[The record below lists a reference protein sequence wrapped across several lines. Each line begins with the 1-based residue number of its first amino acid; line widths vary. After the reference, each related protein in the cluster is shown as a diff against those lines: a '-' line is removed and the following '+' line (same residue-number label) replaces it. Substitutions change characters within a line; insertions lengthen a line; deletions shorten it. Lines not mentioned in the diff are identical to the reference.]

1 MEPERHKL
9 GVPAR
14 LCLSCP
20 VSLQFGASREFG
32 RRSGPVQ
39 PCILLYLKVL
49 GARPFHLPRQCVE
62 SCWGARRASS
72 TPASQRGG
80 LAHHWLA
87 PLGAEGEGGGA
98 FSKGHSP
105 QLLSAG
111 RRRARSQSSSGLV
124 AHPRSGRGAQPA
136 TCQCDVG
143 SAGLRS
149 INVPHL
155 SAAWHKVCGA
165 EAGRCR
171 SSVYFLSPRGGST
184 VLRAARWGE
193 ALGPRVK
200 ALCGSRPGSRDSWN
214 PRPEG
219 CLQT

>member
-49 GARPFHLPRQCVE
+49 GARPFHLTRQCVE
-62 SCWGARRASS
+62 SCWGGRRASS

-87 PLGAEGEGGGA
+87 PLGAEGEGGARFQRGTVLNCSAQGGA
-98 FSKGHSP
+98 GPAARVVQALSP
-105 QLLSAG
+105 TREAAEALSLPHASVMWAALGFGALMCPICQPLGTKCAVRKLEDAGPPCTSSPPGADPLCCGLPGGEKLSA
-111 RRRARSQSSSGLV
+111 LV
-124 AHPRSGRGAQPA
+124 
-136 TCQCDVG
+136 
-143 SAGLRS
+143 
-149 INVPHL
+149 
-155 SAAWHKVCGA
+155 
-165 EAGRCR
+165 
-171 SSVYFLSPRGGST
+171 
-184 VLRAARWGE
+184 
-193 ALGPRVK
+193 
-200 ALCGSRPGSRDSWN
+200 
-214 PRPEG
+214 
-219 CLQT
+219 